1 LAGVFVFRQAR
12 VREFGLGWS
21 IYISPGSGSGFSLQ
35 HKLEPVYI
43 SVCDEMLSGKSKS
56 GNPCLAWFLGEIS
69 IRDSKRSLGKRFGHL
84 MKSLTFRNTQK
95 GLGLDSSSFS
105 LLFSSRLAE
114 LLSVYYFAWQGVGRA
129 PRLAEPSPSYFLK
142 LPKYYMK

>member
-1 LAGVFVFRQAR
+1 
-12 VREFGLGWS
+12 
-21 IYISPGSGSGFSLQ
+21 
-35 HKLEPVYI
+35 
-43 SVCDEMLSGKSKS
+43 MLSGKSKS

-95 GLGLDSSSFS
+95 GLGLDSSRFS
-105 LLFSSRLAE
+105 LLGSPIFSLYIILPGRE
-114 LLSVYYFAWQGVGRA
+114 LGVRPGSLNRPHA
-129 PRLAEPSPSYFLK
+129 ILQ